1 MGMALAVYDVA
12 SRAVLRA
19 LFDFPDDGGLEFAAV
34 SELQEQFAIGH
45 AETNWITRRKVSRSV
60 SDAIPVVATC
70 INEGMA
76 FHSQKGRGCIAR
88 RCQLFSNFRFGL
100 GPILV
105 RMAIN
110 PATLLPKFT
119 RSPDNRLLYLGLGHS
134 WRLCQNTHADSS
146 HPHICIIGKSVHE
159 SRRRE
164 NSSNWVVVKVRASA
178 IIDCLEEG
186 IPCLSAT
193 SG

>member
-1 MGMALAVYDVA
+1 MGMALGFYDVA

-76 FHSQKGRGCIAR
+76 FHSQKGRRCIAR
-88 RCQLFSNFRFGL
+88 RCQQFSNFRFGL
-100 GPILV
+100 GP
-105 RMAIN
+105 N
-110 PATLLPKFT
+110 PRSHGHQSGHAPPKVHALAAQSLAVPRP
-119 RSPDNRLLYLGLGHS
+119 RS
-134 WRLCQNTHADSS
+134 
-146 HPHICIIGKSVHE
+146 
-159 SRRRE
+159 
-164 NSSNWVVVKVRASA
+164 
-178 IIDCLEEG
+178 
-186 IPCLSAT
+186 
-193 SG
+193 